1 MHLAGSVS
9 SLAAMGAAAS
19 AGQAKALDEAA
30 AKRLVGDEYDA
41 EMFEKVSGGT
51 GGVRAMTFL
60 VPAKGKAGL
69 DWGMDCCVSRV
80 APGGIAAKK
89 GIQVGWRVYDVAGR
103 RVNKKSE
110 ICDAISAAR
119 VSQKHNASKP
129 FKITLLAPA
138 GKPRPAAP
146 DSAPTPAAPPATEPV
161 VAAAAPATEPGADT
175 KAAEPAPGADAAA
188 AKAAPEPGAD
198 TAAAEPATEE
208 PGADGPTETEPRAPE
223 VAEPATEPEKT
234 PPVVMSP

>member
-1 MHLAGSVS
+1 
-9 SLAAMGAAAS
+9 MGAAAS

-51 GGVRAMTFL
+51 GGVRAVTFL

-89 GIQVGWRVYDVAGR
+89 GIQVGWRVYDVAGKK
-103 RVNKKSE
+103 VVKKSE

-146 DSAPTPAAPPATEPV
+146 VSAPTLAAPPATEPVV
-161 VAAAAPATEPGADT
+161 VAAAAPATEPGADK

-208 PGADGPTETEPRAPE
+208 PGADGPTETEPSAPE

-234 PPVVMSP
+234 PPVVLSP